1 MRTPVAR
8 VRDEMAEPIFILATP
23 RSMSSVACA
32 MLGRHP
38 QLFGLPETHL
48 FGDET
53 VQEWWVRCSRESFGM
68 AHGLLR
74 AVAEICYGEQTEAS
88 VRSAAGWL
96 RRRSGHTSGMLFEE
110 LALRVHPLALVDK
123 SPNMVYSLER
133 MHRVL
138 RFFPAA
144 RFIHLVRHP
153 RAYCTSVL
161 HYRRTLSTP
170 EYSAGDRMLPTS
182 APQWIADLASFPY
195 SPQAETSIDQR
206 LPELDPQGGWF
217 VLNSNAAAFVAPL
230 GPEQAVTV
238 RVEELVSDPGRAM
251 AGLATWLRLRSDDDA
266 VEAMMRP
273 ELSPFARFGP
283 PTAHLGNDIFFL
295 EQPELRPGRARPQSL
310 DGPLD
315 WRQDGAGFL
324 PEVVDLAKR
333 FGYT

>member
-1 MRTPVAR
+1 V
-8 VRDEMAEPIFILATP
+8 
-23 RSMSSVACA
+23 
-32 MLGRHP
+32 
-38 QLFGLPETHL
+38 
-48 FGDET
+48 
-53 VQEWWVRCSRESFGM
+53 
-68 AHGLLR
+68 
-74 AVAEICYGEQTEAS
+74 
-88 VRSAAGWL
+88 
-96 RRRSGHTSGMLFEE
+96 
-110 LALRVHPLALVDK
+110 
-123 SPNMVYSLER
+123 
-133 MHRVL
+133 
-138 RFFPAA
+138 
-144 RFIHLVRHP
+144 
-153 RAYCTSVL
+153 
-161 HYRRTLSTP
+161 
-170 EYSAGDRMLPTS
+170 LPTS

-195 SPQAETSIDQR
+195 SPQAEASIEQR

-217 VLNSNAAAFVAPL
+217 VLNSNAATFVAPL
-230 GPEQAVTV
+230 APEQAVTV